1 MKVILHLN
9 STQLLSFRLFL
20 ALHTVKKYI
29 FLRACLTIPH
39 YIAKLKV
46 FSQSQSQ
53 IPQAFAMIIYYQSQV
68 KNIYWKSADM
78 YRLIS
83 NLCMNRAMCHM
94 QV

>member
-9 STQLLSFRLFL
+9 STQLLSFRLLF
-20 ALHTVKKYI
+20 ALDTAKKYI

-39 YIAKLKV
+39 HIAKPQV

-53 IPQAFAMIIYYQSQV
+53 IPQAFAMIIYYESQV
-68 KNIYWKSADM
+68 KNIYWKFADM
-78 YRLIS
+78 YQLIS
-83 NLCMNRAMCHM
+83 SLCMNLAMCHM